1 MKISSINTTTFGLN
15 PKAYQSLKNEQ
26 KFDTVSITNQS
37 KHNETTNKQKDY
49 GDLFSQYLDNAGY
62 FESYT
67 DEQKAEIINDI
78 KQNVYSFDV
87 TKMNN
92 VYTSYFEIT
101 DSVTYLKSIASN
113 IESIDFRKEFTDL
126 INTYKTNT
134 YKAITDYTNKLLL
147 EDDSDKECLN
157 LLKEKMA
164 ETSMLLKQAENAREQ
179 IENTKDAF
187 DVISNCMKIAMR
199 ILNGDD
205 VPSKDVQYLMENDPD
220 LYEMAISM
228 RKVNDDPK
236 KYKSVLEDEE
246 DKTSK
251 FEVSSDNLSLEEV
264 MNNEGIKIE
273 GGE

>member
-92 VYTSYFEIT
+92 VYASYFEIT
-101 DSVTYLKSIASN
+101 DSVTYLRNVSMSFARRAAFCASTRLFSANTCIARRVALSPA
-113 IESIDFRKEFTDL
+113 T
-126 INTYKTNT
+126 
-134 YKAITDYTNKLLL
+134 
-147 EDDSDKECLN
+147 CL
-157 LLKEKMA
+157 
-164 ETSMLLKQAENAREQ
+164 T
-179 IENTKDAF
+179 F
-187 DVISNCMKIAMR
+187 AMF
-199 ILNGDD
+199 
-205 VPSKDVQYLMENDPD
+205 
-220 LYEMAISM
+220 A
-228 RKVNDDPK
+228 
-236 KYKSVLEDEE
+236 
-246 DKTSK
+246 
-251 FEVSSDNLSLEEV
+251 
-264 MNNEGIKIE
+264 
-273 GGE
+273 